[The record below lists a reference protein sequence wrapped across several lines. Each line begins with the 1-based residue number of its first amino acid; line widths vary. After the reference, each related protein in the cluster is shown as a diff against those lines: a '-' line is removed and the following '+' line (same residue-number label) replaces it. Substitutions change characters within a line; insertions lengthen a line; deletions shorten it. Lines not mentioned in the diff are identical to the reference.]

1 MTTIANDALT
11 VLVNEA
17 GAILS
22 AAAWTLLT
30 VITGGGLVF
39 AVALRSAAERRPRN
53 RSKRP

>member
-22 AAAWTLLT
+22 AAAWTLIT